1 MSNPFD
7 FNEEEASK
15 NFKKSD
21 FYGSPSN
28 ISFISTS
35 DFMKQSLAVVNMQE
49 NNESDF
55 SHAKDIKNDFNYA
68 KGATSLKQTQSFDT
82 VLSDTSLLSSPLNS
96 SSKEITYNSSLSLKE
111 IPNSSSLPLKEKT
124 SSSPAV
130 LKEITHSSSTFIKK
144 GNDDL
149 ASSKKSA
156 ELKIDRWAKLP
167 LIDTVQRMIQGKP
180 CWLEGYRSLSEKRS
194 LLDLAVKTNDG
205 NSILTVIIFMERTLH
220 QSILFTEI
228 QKILIASNI
237 YIHYLRQIKEWKKLE
252 EFYLSSFLIEEA
264 AILSYEVVG
273 LEENPSKKLDSL
285 SKWLCDFGNKPELND
300 LSSYI
305 KEEIILIKK
314 QLMLED
320 EIKRINSLEN
330 TTSKV
335 ARSIIKK
342 PLITTLSY
350 CSLYYYDKNSEH
362 YPEKFKKTVEITNK
376 QFEWAVLPPIAS
388 LHKWTEV
395 EHLLTSTKWLGKKKE
410 FSYIG
415 YENVAL
421 VLHKAKAN
429 EEIILKYLKLI
440 DNLDLRVKWASR
452 FKYHDLAID
461 CIVQQR
467 DHRKMEEYRMKVE
480 SSDKYLSKIDQLLN
494 NSALK
499 WR

>member
-15 NFKKSD
+15 NFEKSVI
-21 FYGSPSN
+21 YGSPSN
-28 ISFISTS
+28 INFISTS
-35 DFMKQSLAVVNMQE
+35 DFMKQSLAVVKENMQE

-55 SHAKDIKNDFNYA
+55 SHAKGTKNDFNYA
-68 KGATSLKQTQSFDT
+68 KALKETTHS
-82 VLSDTSLLSSPLNS
+82 
-96 SSKEITYNSSLSLKE
+96 SSLSLKVYY
-111 IPNSSSLPLKEKT
+111 SSSLPLKEKT
-124 SSSPAV
+124 SSPPAV
-130 LKEITHSSSTFIKK
+130 VKEITPNSSTFIKK

-156 ELKIDRWAKLP
+156 ELLKIDRWTKLP
-167 LIDTVQRMIQGKP
+167 LIDTVQRMIQGKS

-228 QKILIASNI
+228 QQILIASNI
-237 YIHYLRQIKEWKKLE
+237 YIHYLRQIKEWKKLK

-264 AILSYEVVG
+264 AILSYEIVG
-273 LEENPSKKLDSL
+273 LEEDPSKKLDSL
-285 SKWLCDFGNKPELND
+285 SKWLSDFGNKPELND
-300 LSSYI
+300 LCSYI

-330 TTSKV
+330 TTSKA

-350 CSLYYYDKNSEH
+350 CSLYYYDKNSEY

-376 QFEWAVLPPIAS
+376 QFEWAVLPPIAN

-415 YENVAL
+415 YENVAMIL
-421 VLHKAKAN
+421 YKAKAN

-440 DNLDLRVKWASR
+440 DNLDLRIKWASR

-480 SSDKYLSKIDQLLN
+480 NSDKYLSKIDQLLN